1 MYCRLKAAVS
11 GAFKIKKR
19 CREMVGNDQDFVR
32 NERPRK
38 INVKVYDPDGK
49 RLGIYPVHSQEGEY
63 LLTWKGQTVPVRRGE
78 NGPQTGKYF
87 LVDATDAAKLA
98 RSES

>member
-1 MYCRLKAAVS
+1 
-11 GAFKIKKR
+11 
-19 CREMVGNDQDFVR
+19 MVGNDQDFVR

-38 INVKVYDPDGK
+38 SNVKVYDPDGK